1 MVWFFAIVVVLAL
14 IWFRLERFVSK
25 TTVCDWHRTFNQ
37 NLFAFLPGWASLRG
51 FG

>member
-14 IWFRLERFVSK
+14 ALGLECFVSK

-37 NLFAFLPGWASLRG
+37 NYLAFLPGWAALRG